1 MDHLLIIL
9 EAVPTTLAVTGASFA
24 VGALLGLVLVLLR
37 RTPWL
42 LVRGLARLVVD
53 VLRGI
58 PPIVLLFIVFF
69 GIGIGS
75 GAVRLE
81 PFQAAV
87 AALGLV
93 SAAHLSEVY
102 RGSLLAV
109 HRGQFEACQ
118 ALGLGRRTTYTR
130 VIAPQAARVAVPGMV
145 TWAISLLKDSALVST
160 IGVAEI
166 MLVAGQDARATGAGL
181 LPFVLAGA
189 VYIALGTP
197 LALLSRW
204 LEDRLSIERSH

>member
-1 MDHLLIIL
+1 MEHLRIIL
-9 EAVPTTLAVTGASFA
+9 EAVPTTIAVTATSFGL
-24 VGALLGLVLVLLR
+24 GALLGLVLVLLR

-42 LVRGLARLVVD
+42 LVRGVARLVVE

-69 GIGIGS
+69 GIGS

-87 AALGLV
+87 IALGLV

-109 HRGQFEACQ
+109 HRGQFEACH

-130 VIAPQAARVAVPGMV
+130 IIAPQAARVAVPGMV

-166 MLVAGQDARATGAGL
+166 MLVAGQDARSTGAGL

-197 LALLSRW
+197 LALLSRY
-204 LEDRLSIERSH
+204 LEDKLSPERSR